1 MPPAFAPL
9 FAGVVGKPG
18 WHAYLAYDGDVPVA
32 TAGMYVTHDVAWLV
46 MGSTLPTHRRR
57 GAQGALLAR
66 RVEDGRALGC
76 RRFVTETGADD
87 ADAPQGVAAQHAP
100 RRLRGGVL
108 PDELLAAIGSLTRGG
123 RPARMP
129 RR

>member
-87 ADAPQGVAAQHAP
+87 ADAPKASLRNMLRVGFEAAYFRTNCLPRSAP
-100 RRLRGGVL
+100 
-108 PDELLAAIGSLTRGG
+108 
-123 RPARMP
+123 
-129 RR
+129 